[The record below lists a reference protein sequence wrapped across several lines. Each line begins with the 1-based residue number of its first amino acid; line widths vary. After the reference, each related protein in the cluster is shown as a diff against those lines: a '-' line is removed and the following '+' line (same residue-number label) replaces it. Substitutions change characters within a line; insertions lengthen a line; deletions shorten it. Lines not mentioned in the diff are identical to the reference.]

1 MPSSAPSKDKH
12 SPMDKRVRGGQDGI
26 YYEDNRTEHS
36 LLNTLDTPTHCDS
49 TQYDASQVPLRMPKS
64 PPMSPSDPPSPG
76 SPGSPNSST
85 SESGTVDNAV
95 PNEYPE
101 TSTSSIAT
109 ALPDSEIGVM
119 GETKLLQRVEDDDR
133 DSREGGEDLGLPEG
147 TYPGPSDPAELE
159 ETLPLPPPASHSM
172 TVPTKLLEVQAIRLS
187 LSHPNKRIH

>member
-1 MPSSAPSKDKH
+1 MASSAPSKDKH
-12 SPMDKRVRGGQDGI
+12 PPMDKCVRGGQDGI
-26 YYEDNRTEHS
+26 YYEDNRMEHS
-36 LLNTLDTPTHCDS
+36 LLNTLYTPTHYDP
-49 TQYDASQVPLRMPKS
+49 TRYDASQVPLRMPES

-76 SPGSPNSST
+76 SPGSPSSST

-95 PNEYPE
+95 PYEYPE

-119 GETKLLQRVEDDDR
+119 GETNSLQRVEDGDR

-147 TYPGPSDPAELE
+147 IYPGPSDPAELE

-172 TVPTKLLEVQAIRLS
+172 TVPTKLLA
-187 LSHPNKRIH
+187 KY